1 MALELTTRFS
11 PITTGRGAKKQKSP
25 KNAAASGTAHLKYIT
40 RQDAIAGAAWSGVP
54 GETQKERELLIQTR
68 MRVLAERGG
77 ELGCRI
83 AEKGIVSLP
92 NSWPPGAQQEAAQR
106 IAQHLAPLGS
116 EAMALVVI
124 HKDKPNNAHLH
135 FLAVDGAESH
145 VAARARRPD
154 AKRVRRANVIR
165 LGDRGRPQE
174 LRREIASIINSI
186 AEEKNLD
193 GVEWRSF
200 KERDIGHQPTLH
212 EGPSRMSN
220 ESKDSYKISQIEEN
234 NRRRKKRS
242 EIKNAIYE
250 LFDSGGT
257 PINLEDFMSNDKE
270 RGEVKK
276 SEREQE
282 PQASSRNLEIEAFQQ
297 RIKNWALAPKK
308 ERQPR
313 SR

>member
-11 PITTGRGAKKQKSP
+11 PITTGRGAKKQKTP

-40 RQDAIAGAAWSGVP
+40 RQDAVAGAAWAGVP

-68 MRVLAERGG
+68 MRVLADKGG

-92 NSWPPGAQQEAAQR
+92 NSWPPEAQQEAAQR
-106 IAQHLAPLGS
+106 IAQHLAPPGS

-145 VAARARRPD
+145 AAARARRPD

-174 LRREIASIINSI
+174 LRREIAFIINSI
-186 AEEKNLD
+186 AKEKNLD

-200 KERDIGHQPTLH
+200 KERNTGHQPTLH
-212 EGPSRMSN
+212 EGPSRMIN
-220 ESKDSYKISQIEEN
+220 ERKDSYKISQTEEN
-234 NRRRKKRS
+234 NRRLKKRS

-250 LFDSGGT
+250 IFDSGGA
-257 PINLEDFMSNDKE
+257 PLNLEDFISNGKGKE
-270 RGEVKK
+270 RLEL
-276 SEREQE
+276 EQE
-282 PQASSRNLEIEAFQQ
+282 SQELSRNLEIEAFQR
-297 RIKNWALAPKK
+297 RINNWTLEPKK